1 MFRKLQRQRFT
12 YVDKQVAYLYVC
24 ILTTICGVTGCS
36 SYLVLFS
43 CLVNQENIGRW
54 TMHLDSL
61 YISTYLNIWVK
72 QIQHNVN
79 YEFIL
84 LVLRRNSAVVI

>member
-1 MFRKLQRQRFT
+1 
-12 YVDKQVAYLYVC
+12 
-24 ILTTICGVTGCS
+24 
-36 SYLVLFS
+36 
-43 CLVNQENIGRW
+43 
-54 TMHLDSL
+54 MHLDSL